1 MRALR
6 TLTEKTAPMQRPGLI
21 LLLMIILASAL
32 FACSGTPQGSA
43 ADGKRWYSLHRC
55 NGCHGEGGSGGK
67 GPLLAGTELGF
78 RRFLGKLR
86 TPNSTIMPAFAS
98 EQLSDQDAADIYLWL
113 RSPK

>member
-1 MRALR
+1 MRRLSPH
-6 TLTEKTAPMQRPGLI
+6 TLLPCLLIILSLI
-21 LLLMIILASAL
+21 LH
-32 FACSGTPQGSA
+32 ACTNTPQGNPA
-43 ADGKRWYSLHRC
+43 EGKRWYSLHRC